1 LRGWGFFDKADDVVT
16 SRNKQIGF
24 GVENTLHA
32 KLMGNLSL
40 LDATGVDRTPGGQKA
55 RGLIGLLA
63 MTPDR
68 TRTRRW
74 IEQKLWSDRSPEQAS
89 SSLRQVLMEVRAALG
104 PHAAALQTDRQSVTL
119 ASVKTDIDNDPEGVR
134 LALSSGFELLQNVH
148 VRDAAFMDWLRDQRD
163 RMAGTAPLVKS
174 GWQPDAPSIPLL
186 VRTAVM
192 PTDFCGFVAL
202 SLAESIGKLVSDFAL
217 VDVYAENTAI
227 AHLGPRERGL
237 VLNVTTSEV
246 DSRVRIVA
254 SLESARTGQV
264 LWSRQAVLPIK
275 STIEIYESAIPGIVF
290 EAAEAA
296 IHAMPRIVG
305 DDPSPLR
312 AEAMIARAVRA
323 IFSFQEHQLRL
334 ADDLL
339 RDAAAIVPSARA
351 FAWRGILRQFM
362 AVERTETDR
371 DRLMDEA
378 EMFSRQAMDGA
389 PMNSLV
395 LSLMSQVQIM
405 LYDNVDAG
413 ASLARDAIRIN
424 PQNAFGYVAKAGSLL
439 RQGKPDEAFLVADV
453 GAGFAARSGFLHWW
467 EMHKGLAAT
476 QMGDFETAITCFEA
490 ARSRAPHFRAPL
502 RHLIFLYL
510 KRGQP
515 ENALRALASLKRLE
529 PDFSLHLIREDPTYP
544 AGTLRRAALL
554 SLPFPTEG

>member
-1 LRGWGFFDKADDVVT
+1 VDHTL
-16 SRNKQIGF
+16 QIR
-24 GVENTLHA
+24 
-32 KLMGNLSL
+32 LMGNLSV
-40 LDATGVDRTPGGQKA
+40 LDASGVDRTPGGQKA

-68 TRTRRW
+68 RRPRRW

-89 SSLRQVLMEVRAALG
+89 SSLRQVLMEVRSALG
-104 PHAAALQTDRQSVTL
+104 PAAAALQADRQTVALSPLQTDVEGNPDAVRQAL
-119 ASVKTDIDNDPEGVR
+119 AS
-134 LALSSGFELLQNVH
+134 GFDLMQNVH
-148 VRDAAFMDWLRDQRD
+148 VRDPAFAEWLRDQRA
-163 RMAGTAPLVKS
+163 RMAGTAPIAQS
-174 GWQPDAPSIPLL
+174 GWQPEAPSIPLL
-186 VRTAVM
+186 VRTAV
-192 PTDFCGFVAL
+192 THSDFCGFVAM
-202 SLAESIGKLVSDFAL
+202 SLAESIGKLISDYAL
-217 VDVYAENTAI
+217 VDVYADNAAV
-227 AHLGPRERGL
+227 AHFGPRERGL
-237 VLNVTTSEV
+237 ALTVATTET
-246 DSRVRIVA
+246 DGRIRMVA

-264 LWSRQAVLPIK
+264 LWSRQALLPIA
-275 STIEIYESAIPGIVF
+275 STTEIFEGAMPGIVF

-296 IHAMPRIVG
+296 MQAMPRVVG
-305 DDPSPLR
+305 DDPGPLR

-339 RDAAAIVPSARA
+339 RDAAAIVPSSRA

-371 DRLMDEA
+371 ARLMEEA
-378 EMFSRQAMDGA
+378 ELFSRQAMDGA

-439 RQGKPDEAFLVADV
+439 RQGNPVDAYAVADL
-453 GAGFAARSGFLHWW
+453 GAGLAARSGFLHWW

-515 ENALRALASLKRLE
+515 ENAMRALTNLKRLE
-529 PDFSLHLIREDPTYP
+529 PDFSLNLIREDPAYP
-544 AGTLRRAALL
+544 AGTLRRADLL
-554 SLPFPTEG
+554 SLPFPTAG

>member
-1 LRGWGFFDKADDVVT
+1 VDY
-16 SRNKQIGF
+16 
-24 GVENTLHA
+24 TLQA

-40 LDATGVDRTPGGQKA
+40 HDAAGVDRTPSGQKA

-63 MTPDR
+63 LTPDR
-68 TRTRRW
+68 MRTRRW

-89 SSLRQVLMEVRAALG
+89 SSLRQVLMELRGALG
-104 PHAAALQTDRQSVTL
+104 PNANALQADRQSVTL
-119 ASVKTDIDNDPEGVR
+119 APLGTDIDNDPEGVR
-134 LALSSGFELLQNVH
+134 VALASGFELMQNVH
-148 VRDAAFMDWLRDQRD
+148 VRDAAFVEWLKDQRS
-163 RMAGTAPLVKS
+163 RMAGTAPIAHS
-174 GWQPDAPSIPLL
+174 GWQPDAPSIPL
-186 VRTAVM
+186 VITTSTTSTPAG
-192 PTDFCGFVAL
+192 FCGFVAL

-217 VDVYAENTAI
+217 VDVYSENTAV
-227 AHLGPRERGL
+227 AHIGPRERGL
-237 VLNVTTSEV
+237 ALNVTTSEA
-246 DSRVRIVA
+246 DGRIRMVA
-254 SLESARTGQV
+254 SLESARTGQI
-264 LWSRQAVLPIK
+264 LWSRQAILPIK
-275 STIEIYESAIPGIVF
+275 SNTEIFEAAIPGIVF

-296 IHAMPRIVG
+296 INAMPRIVG

-323 IFSFQEHQLRL
+323 IFSFQEHQMRL

-339 RDAAAIVPSARA
+339 RDAAAIVPSSRA

-371 DRLMDEA
+371 TRLMEDA
-378 EMFSRQAMDGA
+378 DLFSRQAMDGA

-424 PQNAFGYVAKAGSLL
+424 PQNALGYVARAGSLL
-439 RQGKPDEAFLVADV
+439 RQGKPDEAFVVADI
-453 GAGFAARSGFLHWW
+453 GAGYAARSGFLHWW

-476 QMGDFETAITCFEA
+476 QMGDFDTAITCFEA
-490 ARSRAPHFRAPL
+490 ARSRAPNFRAPL

-515 ENALRALASLKRLE
+515 ENALRALANLKRLE
-529 PDFSLHLIREDPTYP
+529 PDFSLSMIREDPTYP
-544 AGTLRRAALL
+544 AGTLRRAELL
-554 SLPFPTEG
+554 SLPFPGGS

>member
-1 LRGWGFFDKADDVVT
+1 MD
-16 SRNKQIGF
+16 
-24 GVENTLHA
+24 NTLQV

-40 LDATGVDRTPGGQKA
+40 HDRAGVDRTPGGQKA
-55 RGLIGLLA
+55 RGLVGLLA

-68 TRTRRW
+68 MRTRRW

-89 SSLRQVLMEVRAALG
+89 SSLRQVLMELRGALG
-104 PHAAALQTDRQSVTL
+104 PCATALQTDRQSITL
-119 ASVKTDIDNDPEGVR
+119 SPLKTDVDTDPEGVR
-134 LALSSGFELLQNVH
+134 LALASGFELMQNVH
-148 VRDAAFMDWLRDQRD
+148 VRDAAFVEWLKDQRS
-163 RMAGTAPLVKS
+163 RMAGTAPMVQS
-174 GWQPDAPSIPLL
+174 GWQPEAPSIPL
-186 VRTAVM
+186 VIRTAVT
-192 PTDFCGFVAL
+192 PSDFCSFVAL

-217 VDVYAENTAI
+217 VDVYSENTAV

-237 VLNVTTSEV
+237 ALNVTTSEA
-246 DSRVRIVA
+246 DGRVRMVA
-254 SLESARTGQV
+254 SLEFARTGQI
-264 LWSRQAVLPIK
+264 LWSRQAILPIK
-275 STIEIYESAIPGIVF
+275 SNAEIFEAAIPGIVF

-296 IHAMPRIVG
+296 IHAMPQIVG

-323 IFSFQEHQLRL
+323 IFSFQENQLRL

-339 RDAAAIVPSARA
+339 RDAAAIVPSSRA

-371 DRLMDEA
+371 ARLMDEA

-439 RQGKPDEAFLVADV
+439 RQGKPDEAFVVADI

-476 QMGDFETAITCFEA
+476 QMGDFDTAITCFEA

-515 ENALRALASLKRLE
+515 ENALRALTNLKRLE
-529 PDFSLHLIREDPTYP
+529 PDFSLNLIREDPTYP
-544 AGTLRRAALL
+544 AGTLRRAELL
-554 SLPFPTEG
+554 SLPFPGGS

>member
-1 LRGWGFFDKADDVVT
+1 MPPHRQ
-16 SRNKQIGF
+16 QIGF
-24 GVENTLHA
+24 DVDSTLQA
-32 KLMGNLSL
+32 RLMGNLSL
-40 LDATGVDRTPGGQKA
+40 QDATGVDRTPGGQKA
-55 RGLIGLLA
+55 RALIGLLA

-68 TRTRRW
+68 RRPRRW

-89 SSLRQVLMEVRAALG
+89 SSLRQVLMELRTALG
-104 PHAAALQTDRQSVTL
+104 PAAPALQTNRQNVELSPLT
-119 ASVKTDIDNDPEGVR
+119 TDVDSDPEGVR
-134 LALSSGFELLQNVH
+134 LSLASGFELMQNVH
-148 VRDAAFMDWLRDQRD
+148 VRDAAFAEWLRDQRA
-163 RMAGTAPLVKS
+163 RMAGTAPLVQS
-174 GWQPDAPSIPLL
+174 GWQPDTPSIPLL
-186 VRTAVM
+186 IRTTIA
-192 PTDFCGFVAL
+192 PSDFCGFVAL
-202 SLAESIGKLVSDFAL
+202 SLAESIGKLVSDYVL
-217 VDVYAENTAI
+217 IDVYAENAAV

-237 VLNVTTSEV
+237 ALTVATTET
-246 DSRVRIVA
+246 DGRVRMVA
-254 SLESARTGQV
+254 NLESARTGQI
-264 LWSRQAVLPIK
+264 LWSRQAILPI
-275 STIEIYESAIPGIVF
+275 TATTEIFDGAIPGIVF

-305 DDPSPLR
+305 DDPGPLR

-339 RDAAAIVPSARA
+339 RDAAAIVPSSRA

-371 DRLMDEA
+371 QRLMDEA
-378 EMFSRQAMDGA
+378 ELFSRQAMDGA

-405 LYDNVDAG
+405 LHDNVDAG

-424 PQNAFGYVAKAGSLL
+424 PQNAFGYVARAGSLL
-439 RQGKPDEAFLVADV
+439 RQGRPTEAFAAADV

-476 QMGDFETAITCFEA
+476 QMGDYETAISCFEA

-515 ENALRALASLKRLE
+515 ENAMRALTNLKRLE
-529 PDFSLHLIREDPTYP
+529 PDFSLHLIREDPSYP
-544 AGTLRRAALL
+544 AGTLRRADLL
-554 SLPFPTEG
+554 SLPFPAGG